1 MAVAAPSRF
10 YPAIRFALASDI
22 SDHQVRDDPY
32 GRVNR
37 FLGRDVY
44 ALRICL
50 VSTRCVSLRH
60 AMSSVPP
67 SS

>member
-1 MAVAAPSRF
+1 MAVAAPSPF
-10 YPAIRFALASDI
+10 FPAIRFVLVSDI
-22 SDHQVRDDPY
+22 SDPEVRDDPY

-60 AMSSVPP
+60 AISSVPP